1 MSKLITAKVLSE
13 RKYGDKDR
21 VKIVVPSRVST
32 EVYDN
37 DGIDPNNENNDYT
50 QEAMVACNNNLS
62 KDDLVWISYLDEDKT
77 QPVIVSPYWGKTD
90 SDNFNENPG
99 KDPSDP
105 NTDLLEC
112 GVKLADLGVVIMSYG
127 EATQPISKLNQDDI
141 KGMIKDEFYAM
152 CDGKTAIG
160 IRQWTDGSDSNRA
173 TKAYKY
179 IYEETKDRAKKLG
192 GTGKLSRDSVNTV
205 KKVISSEDGREAQY
219 NYALNDDPTEPI
231 SKLIDSIV
239 KQGIKDN
246 ACILYFMDICNQYGA
261 GMENKNRKKF
271 IKAYKDL
278 SKKNLKNF
286 HNKMMSMDPG
296 TYASRRKNTY
306 KNVKMMQDAG
316 WLKGKAG
323 NLENVFD
330 NGDGAN
336 EKTGW
341 VFPISDKDGKFKL
354 DQKWRYKDGVR
365 FAHKDG
371 KSEGKKAISMYK
383 GKVKKVEVVGQ
394 SYTIG
399 VELRTKNSNEKQ
411 YVEYHSLYSKSVKEG
426 DNLNKN
432 DTIGT
437 LNSNGLLLKVH
448 KNKSKS
454 SKYVNPEEY
463 VGSNVIF
470 GGSGGFGGNV
480 DKFTWYWQYSGGA
493 VYAKAP
499 KGYGSWVGNTSAAAC
514 GIFSV
519 SMQWTSYSG
528 NQKAY
533 NPRKIS
539 NNSGTGLGQKW
550 GAFVKSGG
558 QQGALVQGGVAN
570 ATNKHKKELGCT
582 CKYHSGSPSLAT
594 IKKVASKGGTLL
606 CHLAKGGGFGSFS
619 TSEGHYF
626 NIIGVTK
633 NGKLIPADPAT
644 WKNAW
649 YKLRDARKSGEQKGG
664 SHGVDIKTM
673 HGVTYYYTFYPYK
686 G

>member
-13 RKYGDKDR
+13 RKYGDKDK
-21 VKIVVPSRVST
+21 VKIIVPSRVSP
-32 EVYDN
+32 EIYDN

-50 QEAMVACNNNLS
+50 QEAMVACNNNLA
-62 KDDLVWISYLDEDKT
+62 KDDLVWISYLDKDKT

-330 NGDGAN
+330 NDDGAN

-371 KSEGKKAISMYK
+371 KSEGKKAVAMYK

-399 VELRTKNSNEKQ
+399 VELRTKNSNEKH

-437 LNSNGLLLKVH
+437 LNSNGLLIKVH

-454 SKYVNPEEY
+454 SSYVNPEEY
-463 VGSNVIF
+463 IGSNVVF
-470 GGSGGFGGNV
+470 GGGGGFGGNP
-480 DKFTWYWQYSGGA
+480 DKFIWYYQWIGG
-493 VYAKAP
+493 YYYKHN
-499 KGYGSWVGNTSAAAC
+499 YGSAIGNNSQAAC
-514 GIFSV
+514 GIFSLA
-519 SMQWTSYSG
+519 MAWTNFSG
-528 NQKAY
+528 NYKSY
-533 NPRKIS
+533 IPTKMS
-539 NNSGTGLGQKW
+539 NGKGTGIAQKW
-550 GAFVKSGG
+550 GAIARDGNLRGNNDSGISK
-558 QQGALVQGGVAN
+558 
-570 ATNKHKKELGCT
+570 ATNSHKKQLGCT
-582 CKYHSGSPSLAT
+582 AKYYGKGLSV
-594 IKKVASKGGTLL
+594 KKVKSVLNKGGILL
-606 CHLAKGGGFGSFS
+606 CRIG
-619 TSEGHYF
+619 EGTLGYQGHF
-626 NIIGVTK
+626 LDITGMTK
-633 NGKLIPADPAT
+633 SGKLILADPGKKSTAY
-644 WKNAW
+644 
-649 YKLRDARKSGEQKGG
+649 YKYKDAGGKGSVKG
-664 SHGVDIKTM
+664 TSHGVSTDWLSR
-673 HGVTYYYTFYPYK
+673 VTYYYTFLPYK